1 MIPLIILM
9 CRPGLLWAYFVSEM
23 HGQKMQLVFRSHHH
37 RMVVYICN
45 KGWNEAMSRMI
56 YSVFFFRLHTH
67 NTCTLTPTNARAFS
81 KIESANSRDWQ
92 SHHYAPQ
99 NLISGLSL
107 SCRVLETCK
116 SKANSFG
123 GCSPAAGAW
132 WWRVLLFNA
141 HMVAQPMPAAAD
153 SLHRPELA
161 RRETLISFSL
171 FISLSS
177 T

>member
-1 MIPLIILM
+1 MVKKCSSFSDLIITV
-9 CRPGLLWAYFVSEM
+9 WWYISAISAEM
-23 HGQKMQLVFRSHHH
+23 KLCHEWSTRCLF
-37 RMVVYICN
+37 I
-45 KGWNEAMSRMI
+45 
-56 YSVFFFRLHTH
+56 FRLHTH

-107 SCRVLETCK
+107 SCRVLETLETCK

-123 GCSPAAGAW
+123 GYSPAAGAW
-132 WWRVLLFNA
+132 WWRALLFNA
-141 HMVAQPMPAAAD
+141 HMVCSANASSRRLSSPAGAG
-153 SLHRPELA
+153 
-161 RRETLISFSL
+161 ETLISFSL
-171 FISLSS
+171 FISLS